1 MQLLKYFFLAFAGL
15 LSITQTLW
23 AQDMPKQQDALLLYQ
38 QIEASETINFE
49 AFKQAINGYNQL
61 EKTNNHLLTIVDF
74 SKAST
79 EERLYVIDL
88 NEKRILFQSHVAH
101 GVNSGDNMATSFSN
115 RSGSYQSSL
124 GFYRTAE
131 TYQGRNGYSLRL
143 DGLEPDINDNARA
156 RAVVIH
162 GANYANPEGVES
174 RGRLGRSYGCPAL
187 PQKLN
192 RPIIDAIKNG
202 SILFI
207 YAENQDYQNQSQ
219 YRIKS

>member
-1 MQLLKYFFLAFAGL
+1 MPLRKYFFLLLVGL
-15 LSITQTLW
+15 LSITQQVW
-23 AQDMPKQQDALLLYQ
+23 ADHTTKYDAIFLYQ
-38 QIEASETINFE
+38 QIEASETINFD
-49 AFKQAINGYNQL
+49 AFKQAVEGYNQL
-61 EKTNNHLLTIVDF
+61 ETAKNHLLTIIDF

-88 NEKRILFQSHVAH
+88 EKKNILFQSHVAH
-101 GVNSGDNMATSFSN
+101 GRNSGGNLATSFSN
-115 RSGSYQSSL
+115 TNGSYQSSL

-143 DGLEPDINDNARA
+143 DGLEPEINDNARS

-162 GANYANPEGVES
+162 GAAYANPEGVDK
-174 RGRLGRSYGCPAL
+174 RGRLGRSFGCPAL

-192 RPIIDAIKNG
+192 RPIIDTIKNG

-207 YAENQDYQNQSQ
+207 YAKNRDYETQSQ
-219 YRIKS
+219 YISKT